1 MKTRGA
7 VIHELGQP
15 WTVEDVEIG
24 APHHGEV
31 LVRMVAAGLCH
42 SDYHFNTGDLQVPTP
57 MVGGHE
63 GAGIVEEIG
72 PGVEGL
78 EVGDHVI
85 TSFIPSCGE
94 CRWCVTGRGQ
104 LCDRGA
110 TMMSGTALDGTR
122 RIHVNGEPAGAMTW
136 TGTFAEYAV
145 APKDSLIKIEKD
157 VPLETV
163 VLVSCGVPTG
173 WGSAVAVA
181 NVRPGETVVVIG
193 AGGVG
198 MNAVQGAAYAGAE
211 QLIVVEPV
219 EWKRQKALD
228 TFGATHG
235 AASID
240 EAIPLVEELTNG
252 VMADKVLLHVDVL
265 RGNLIQPAL
274 TLTSKGGALT
284 CSASAPVAQNQV
296 SLNLVEFVSYEKQ
309 IRGSLYGGLQPKYSI
324 RKLVD
329 LYRRG
334 RLKLDELITN
344 TYTLDDINEG
354 YRDMEEG
361 RNLRGVLLHGVTGS
375 RPATAAAA
383 ETAPAEPVSV

>member
-1 MKTRGA
+1 VKTRGA

-15 WTVEDVEIG
+15 WSVEEIEIG
-24 APHHGEV
+24 PPQKGEV

-63 GAGIVEEIG
+63 GAGIVEEVG
-72 PGVEGL
+72 PGVDGL

-94 CRWCVTGRGQ
+94 CRWCVIGRGQ

-110 TMMSGTALDGTR
+110 IMMSGTALDGTR
-122 RIHVNGEPAGAMTW
+122 RIHVNGQPAGAMTW

-145 APKDSLIKIEKD
+145 APKDSLIKVDKD
-157 VPLETV
+157 VPLDKV

-173 WGSAVAVA
+173 WGSAVVVA
-181 NVRPGETVVVIG
+181 DVQPGDTVVVIG
-193 AGGVG
+193 TGGVG
-198 MNAVQGAAYAGAE
+198 MNAVQGAAHAGAE
-211 QLIVVEPV
+211 QLVVVEPV
-219 EWKRQKALD
+219 AWKREKAVEV
-228 TFGATHG
+228 FGATHA
-235 AASID
+235 AASIE
-240 EAIPLVEELTNG
+240 EAFPLVEKLTNG
-252 VMADKVLLHVDVL
+252 VMADRVLLHVDVL

-274 TLTSKGGALT
+274 TLTSKGGALV
-284 CSASAPVAQNQV
+284 CSASAPAAQNEV

-309 IRGSLYGGLQPKYSI
+309 IRGSLYGGMQPKYGI
-324 RKLVD
+324 KKLVD

-334 RLKLDELITN
+334 SLKLDELITS
-344 TYTLDDINEG
+344 TYTLDDINQG

-361 RNLRGVLLHGVTGS
+361 KNLRGVLLHGVS
-375 RPATAAAA
+375 KDAAATADAAQA
-383 ETAPAEPVSV
+383 QPAEPALA

>member
-7 VIHELGQP
+7 VLFELGKP
-15 WTVEDVEIG
+15 WSVEEIEIG
-24 APHHGEV
+24 APERGEV

-72 PGVEGL
+72 AGVEGF

-94 CRWCVTGRGQ
+94 CRWCVLGRGQ

-110 TMMSGTALDGTR
+110 MMMSGLALDGTR
-122 RIHVNGEPAGAMTW
+122 RIHVGGEPAGAMTW
-136 TGTFAEYAV
+136 TGTFAEYSV
-145 APKDSLIKIEKD
+145 APKDSLIKIDKD
-157 VPLETV
+157 LPLDKV

-173 WGSAVAVA
+173 WGSAVQVA
-181 NVRPGETVVVIG
+181 EVRPGETVVVIG
-193 AGGVG
+193 TGGVG

-228 TFGATHG
+228 VFGATHA

-240 EAIPLVEELTNG
+240 EAIELVGDLTNG

-274 TLTSKGGALT
+274 TLTSKGGVLV
-284 CSASAPVAQNQV
+284 CSASAPVAQNEV

-309 IRGSLYGGLQPKYSI
+309 IRGSLYGGTQPKYSI

-334 RLKLDELITN
+334 SLKLDELITN
-344 TYTLDDINEG
+344 TYTLDDINAG
-354 YRDMEEG
+354 YLDLVEG
-361 RNLRGVLLHGVTGS
+361 RNLRGVLLHRT
-375 RPATAAAA
+375 
-383 ETAPAEPVSV
+383 

>member
-7 VIHELGQP
+7 VLLELGTP
-15 WTVEDVEIG
+15 WSIEDIEIG
-24 APHHGEV
+24 APQRGEV

-42 SDYHFNTGDLQVPTP
+42 SDYHFNTGDLMLPTP

-63 GAGIVEEIG
+63 GAGVVEEVG
-72 PGVEGL
+72 PGVEGF

-85 TSFIPSCGE
+85 TAFIPSCGE

-122 RIHVNGEPAGAMTW
+122 RVHVNGEPAGAMTW

-145 APKDSLIKIEKD
+145 APKDSLIKIDKD

-181 NVRPGETVVVIG
+181 DVQPGETVVVVG

-211 QLIVVEPV
+211 QLVVVEPV

-228 TFGATHG
+228 VFGATHA

-240 EAIPLVEELTNG
+240 EAFSLVGDLTGG

-265 RGNLIQPAL
+265 RGHLIQPAL
-274 TLTSKGGALT
+274 SLTAKGGALV
-284 CSASAPVAQNQV
+284 CSASAPVAQNEVQ
-296 SLNLVEFVSYEKQ
+296 LNLVEFVSYEKQ

-324 RKLVD
+324 KKLVD

-334 RLKLDELITN
+334 SLKLDELITS
-344 TYTLDDINEG
+344 TYSLDDINQG
-354 YRDMEEG
+354 YRDMEDG
-361 RNLRGVLLHGVTGS
+361 KNLRGALLHS
-375 RPATAAAA
+375 SSDKDPM
-383 ETAPAEPVSV
+383 